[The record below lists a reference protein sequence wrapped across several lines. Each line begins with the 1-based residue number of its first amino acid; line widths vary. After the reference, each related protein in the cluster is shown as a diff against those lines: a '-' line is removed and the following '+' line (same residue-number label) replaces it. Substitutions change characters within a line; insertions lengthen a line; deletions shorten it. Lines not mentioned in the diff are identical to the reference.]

1 MWLAF
6 NFFIAGFINLFIF
19 LIGKS
24 KVRFEEVKKEEK
36 INFKEIIFYSVFL
49 FSFIYGVSR
58 INTPDGVFIFLI
70 SFLFLYIVYS
80 IEKISK
86 YHIINILKF
95 KNNTPFIFSNLAA
108 IINYTATS
116 AITFFLSIYL
126 QSIHSMTPKK
136 AGSIL
141 LVQPLIMCII
151 SPFAGKLS
159 DSKEPQLIS
168 SLGMGITTLSLLMLC
183 FLGSGSSIN
192 YVILILLI
200 AGIGFGLFSSPNTNA
215 VMSSAQK
222 EDYTT
227 ASGILATSRVIGQSL
242 SMGIASLSISIFM
255 SGKQFIQYQQ
265 EFIKSL
271 NFSFLIFTILS
282 LSGIFF
288 SLKRGKIHNLYTN
301 TQDKNKL

>member
-1 MWLAF
+1 
-6 NFFIAGFINLFIF
+6 
-19 LIGKS
+19 
-24 KVRFEEVKKEEK
+24 
-36 INFKEIIFYSVFL
+36 
-49 FSFIYGVSR
+49 
-58 INTPDGVFIFLI
+58 
-70 SFLFLYIVYS
+70 
-80 IEKISK
+80 
-86 YHIINILKF
+86 
-95 KNNTPFIFSNLAA
+95 
-108 IINYTATS
+108 
-116 AITFFLSIYL
+116 
-126 QSIHSMTPKK
+126 MTPKK